1 MSYSCCVTLLRN
13 KIDPTINP
21 TEYLRFAFTA
31 TFFTGITQ
39 ATLGILRLNFLIN
52 FLSQA
57 VVGFMGG
64 AAITIALQQLKGH
77 IDTGIN
83 PFSVKKIYFTGDYL
97 IKGIRTGIEAGMI
110 ALTEVVAIGRTFA
123 SMKHYQLEGNK
134 EMVALGAMNIIG
146 SLTSCYVATGKT
158 NQQANGV

>member
-21 TEYLRFAFTA
+21 TEYLR
-31 TFFTGITQ
+31 
-39 ATLGILRLNFLIN
+39 LDFLIN

-64 AAITIALQQLKGH
+64 AAITIALQQLKG
-77 IDTGIN
+77 
-83 PFSVKKIYFTGDYL
+83 DYL

-110 ALTEVVAIGRTFA
+110 AFTEVVAIGRTFA

-146 SLTSCYVATGKT
+146 SLTSCYVATVLAAIIISVVIGLIAYEAAILIWKIDKFDFV
-158 NQQANGV
+158 ACIGAYFGVVFASHS